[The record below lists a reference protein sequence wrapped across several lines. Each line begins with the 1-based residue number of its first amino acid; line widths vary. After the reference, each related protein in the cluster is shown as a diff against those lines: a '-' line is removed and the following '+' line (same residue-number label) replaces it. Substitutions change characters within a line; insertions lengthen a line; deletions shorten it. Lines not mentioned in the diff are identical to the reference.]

1 VISLVLAF
9 IVGLIVFLPFPS
21 WQQLVGLIT
30 SATVLSFAPGAAVV
44 AALRRTRPD
53 LRPPF
58 RCPGGDV
65 IPLLAFISSDLIVI
79 WSTWTT
85 NWKLF
90 VTVLIGIALMFV
102 FHAVRRDTPPLELRS
117 GGWVVVW
124 LAGLALLSYLAG
136 DLDDSAKLGFWTSV
150 VITTIFSVV
159 MFYVAVSLRL
169 GRERTDEHMEAIT
182 REAEADD
189 EALSRAD

>member
-1 VISLVLAF
+1 VLAF

-21 WQQLVGLIT
+21 WQQLVGFIT

-44 AALRRTRPD
+44 AALRRTKPD

-90 VTVLIGIALMFV
+90 VTVLLGIVLLFV
-102 FHAVRRDTPPLELRS
+102 FHAVRRDTPRLELRS

-136 DLDDSAKLGFWTSV
+136 DLDSSAKLGFWTSV
-150 VITTIFSVV
+150 VITTVFSIVI
-159 MFYVAVSLRL
+159 FYVAVALRL
-169 GRERTDEHMEAIT
+169 GRETTEEHMRTII
-182 REAEADD
+182 D
-189 EALSRAD
+189 EAAAENDSLRTAD